1 MSDTF
6 TDEVATMTGEGALPR
21 ANGELVFD
29 APWQGRAVALAV
41 TLVDRLGVPWDEF
54 RQRLIAAI
62 AEDPERGYYDSWAV
76 ALERLV
82 VERGLTTAATLDAAT
97 PTERAPL

>member
-1 MSDTF
+1 LSDTF
-6 TDEVATMTGEGALPR
+6 TDDVASMTGEAALPR
-21 ANGELVFD
+21 ANGEFVFD

-62 AEDPERGYYDSWAV
+62 VEDPERPYYDSWAV
-76 ALERLV
+76 ALEHLV
-82 VERGLTTAATLDAAT
+82 VERGLTTAANLDAAT